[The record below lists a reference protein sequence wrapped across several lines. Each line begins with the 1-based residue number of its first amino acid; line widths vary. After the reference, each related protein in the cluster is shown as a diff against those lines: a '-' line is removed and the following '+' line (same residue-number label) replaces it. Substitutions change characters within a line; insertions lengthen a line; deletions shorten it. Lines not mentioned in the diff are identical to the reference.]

1 MSNVGRPVERPVHL
15 TPQQRRQAQAQ
26 TAAWRRSSGLSQKD
40 MAKRIGVG
48 ESTYRMW
55 ETGTEDYAG
64 PTRQQA
70 KDLNKTLV
78 SLLGGKYSD
87 GQALSIWGWPA
98 EWEMSFSGFADIMRS
113 AGLAMPHLEAARPSV
128 VLWVQR
134 LREPNLVHGVLAM
147 AAAAATRAGLYVHLL
162 LDDTNLPHGRRQVL
176 RDEFAFRLGGW
187 FEFAAGNKGRLTM
200 SVYSDILT
208 GQVLEQRAWSAICG
222 YMNAR
227 SSVLEFLLASK
238 AVSPLQYNTDADQ
251 SVLELVRQAGSL
263 KADRLITPI
272 RNWIVF
278 DQEISRLTDRHRND
292 NASTIT
298 LGGEDER
305 VLWELWHRG
314 CPEELSERVY
324 HIYLRPIPMPSY
336 RVPWQEPAL
345 TTKTNRPWLAAY
357 LRNRMAHDGNTD
369 ITEWILNAAV
379 SLPAALNPD
388 YHALLPPSLAR
399 PEALFSQSADQLAE
413 VIPAVA
419 EAVVRWL
426 VA

>member
-1 MSNVGRPVERPVHL
+1 MSSVGRPVERPTHL
-15 TPQQRRQAQAQ
+15 TPQQRRGAQAQ

-40 MAKRIGVG
+40 MAKKIGVG

-55 ETGTEDYAG
+55 ETGTENYAG
-64 PTRQQA
+64 PTYQQA
-70 KDLNKTLV
+70 KDLNKTLL
-78 SLLGGKYSD
+78 SLLGGTYSD
-87 GQALSIWGWPA
+87 GQALGIWGWPA
-98 EWEMSFSGFADIMRS
+98 EWELSFSRFTDIMRS
-113 AGLAMPHLEAARPSV
+113 AGLAMPHPLATRPSA

-147 AAAAATRAGLYVHLL
+147 AAAAATRAGLSVHLL
-162 LDDTNLPHGRRQVL
+162 LDDIDLPQARRQVL
-176 RDEFAFRLGGW
+176 RDEFAFRLSCW
-187 FEFAAGNKGRLTM
+187 FEFAAGNKGLLT
-200 SVYSDILT
+200 SAVYSDILT
-208 GQVLEQRAWSAICG
+208 GQVLEQRAWAAICR
-222 YMNAR
+222 YLNPR

-238 AVSPLQYNTDADQ
+238 ALSPLQYNTDAYQ
-251 SVLELVRQAGSL
+251 SVLELVRQAESL

-278 DQEISRLTDRHRND
+278 EQEISKLTNRYRAGNGL
-292 NASTIT
+292 IVT

-314 CPEELSERVY
+314 CAEELSERVR

-345 TTKTNRPWLAAY
+345 TTKTTRPWLTAY

-369 ITEWILNAAV
+369 ITEWILNAAIG
-379 SLPAALNPD
+379 LPAALNSD
-388 YHALLPPSLAR
+388 YRARLPASLAR
-399 PEALFSQSADQLAE
+399 PAVLFSQSTDQLAE
-413 VIPAVA
+413 VVPALA

-426 VA
+426 IA